1 MMGTVNKS
9 ESSKKSKGSRDLESV
24 EEAKTEGDLEGV
36 PLKKGPWTSAEDAI
50 LVEYVEKYG
59 EGNWNA
65 VQKHSGLSRCG
76 KSCRLRWANHLRPD
90 LKKGA
95 FTSEEERRIIEM
107 HAKMGNKWARMAAEQ
122 LPGRTD
128 NEIKNYWNTRIKR
141 LQRSGT
147 PIYPPDVCSAVMN
160 GSEDNNHNG
169 MLTTGDAHHHDL
181 LQGNNFEIPVVEL
194 DNLLNHGYLSYTPKL
209 DVPASS
215 MLQQGVS
222 SSDNYDLLFRTRHPP
237 RCLQELEAL
246 LPGLDGSVSSA
257 LPVFNHCV
265 DYSYDQK
272 AAKSFNLP
280 PSFDPDLDP
289 SDQLPL
295 GVPSGS
301 HALLNG
307 NSSSSEP
314 ISVAMKLELPSLQ
327 YSETRL
333 GSWGKPASPLPLLD
347 SVDTLIQSPLTE
359 QTHSGFLSPRSHGLL
374 EAIVYQSRTLKES
387 RKNPPQ
393 QSLDTSVMP
402 GDVVK
407 GLPINPCETYGDP
420 NSPLGHSTAS
430 VFSEYTPVSGS
441 SRDKCQ
447 SIETMLGSDAM
458 LETVNNQDPSHYVV
472 KKDDSN
478 QRNFIRPDV
487 LLDLCWFGNSKQ
499 HR

>member
-9 ESSKKSKGSRDLESV
+9 ESSKKSKGRRDLESV
-24 EEAKTEGDLEGV
+24 EEAKAEGDLEGV

-95 FTSEEERRIIEM
+95 FTPEEERRIIEM
-107 HAKMGNKWARMAAEQ
+107 HAKMGNKWARMAGE

-147 PIYPPDVCSAVMN
+147 PIYPPDVCSVVMS

-169 MLTTGDAHHHDL
+169 MLTTGDAQHHDH
-181 LQGNNFEIPVVEL
+181 LQGDNFEIPVVEL
-194 DNLLNHGYLSYTPKL
+194 SNLFDHGYLSYTPKL
-209 DVPASS
+209 LDIHASS

-222 SSDNYDLLFRTRHPP
+222 SSDNYDLLFQTRHPP
-237 RCLQELEAL
+237 RCLQESEAL

-257 LPVFNHCV
+257 IPVFNHCV
-265 DYSYDQK
+265 DYTCDRK

-280 PSFDPDLDP
+280 LSFDPDLDT
-289 SDQLPL
+289 SNQLPL

-333 GSWGKPASPLPLLD
+333 GSWGKPASPLPLLE
-347 SVDTLIQSPLTE
+347 SVDTLIQSPPTE
-359 QTHSGFLSPRSHGLL
+359 QTHSGFLSPRSNGLL

-393 QSLDTSVMP
+393 KSLDTSVMP

-407 GLPINPCETYGDP
+407 GLSTNPCETYGDP

-430 VFSEYTPVSGS
+430 VCSEYTPVGGS
-441 SRDKCQ
+441 SRDECQ
-447 SIETMLGSDAM
+447 SIETMLRSDAM
-458 LETVNNQDPSHYVV
+458 SETFNQDPSHYVV
-472 KKDDSN
+472 KKDNSN

-487 LLDLCWFGNSKQ
+487 LLDLGWFGNSNQ